1 MSLRDSFA
9 SHLTA
14 ARRSIVRMRAF
25 SSPTNHALTS
35 AADDGRVPH
44 RPFHGERATLVAP
57 FVLALLAADA
67 LFIVLNVVRIDD
79 DGQRRLW
86 RLLWVGREWSLPE
99 IMQYAKWALM
109 AVALALACRRSREP
123 VYGAWGVAFAAM
135 GVDDAFS
142 LHEVIGRSLSAL
154 SPGALAGRSGY
165 FELVP
170 MAVGALALLLALW
183 WAHRRGPA
191 ATVRRYSLVTL
202 ILVGI
207 YGIFAV
213 GVDGFHSL
221 VGHLAPGDRISN
233 VRLLLLEDGGELLA
247 LTILVGHTLR
257 HLAHRYGSHGPLPS
271 RVTAC

>member
-1 MSLRDSFA
+1 
-9 SHLTA
+9 
-14 ARRSIVRMRAF
+14 
-25 SSPTNHALTS
+25 
-35 AADDGRVPH
+35 VPD
-44 RPFHGERATLVAP
+44 RPFHGGRATLVAL

-67 LFIVLNVVRIDD
+67 LFIVLNVVAIDD
-79 DGQRRLW
+79 EGQRRLW

-109 AVALALACRRSREP
+109 AVALTLACRWSREP

-135 GVDDAFS
+135 AVDDAFS
-142 LHEVIGRSLSAL
+142 LHEGIGRSLSAL
-154 SPGALAGRSGY
+154 SPGALGGRSGY

-170 MAVGALALLLALW
+170 MAVGAFALLSALS
-183 WAHRRGPA
+183 WAHRRGPT

-202 ILVGI
+202 TLLGI
-207 YGIFAV
+207 YCVFAV
-213 GVDGFHSL
+213 GVDALHSL
-221 VGHLAPGDRISN
+221 VGQLPPGDRISN

-257 HLAHRYGSHGPLPS
+257 HLAQGSGSHGPLPT